1 MAAMRVLVVED
12 QVDLGDVFRDFLLEL
27 GHQPVVVHTAEAALA
42 KLQTER
48 PDAILL
54 DVHLPGMSGI
64 DFLQL
69 RPVRALGV
77 PIVAV
82 SGVVN
87 EAQARACLH
96 LGAADFMGKP
106 VQLDRLNEIL
116 TFLEPH
122 AMSRLAER
130 QVPDRRQSPRA
141 RLSIP
146 LRLVEYS
153 GRELEGYLIEVSVS
167 GARARLGTVLEPD
180 TVAKLVFTPPDDG
193 PAIEAVSILVRTEPD
208 GHAFT
213 FVRLGA
219 RDAERLRA
227 LVRSTSPGEPPLP
240 DHAAPS

>member
-1 MAAMRVLVVED
+1 MRILVVED
-12 QVDLGDVFRDFLLEL
+12 EVDLGDVFRDFLFEL
-27 GHQPVVVHTAEAALA
+27 GHQAVVVHTAEAALA
-42 KLQTER
+42 KLLTER

-54 DVHLPGMSGI
+54 DVQLPGMSGL

-69 RPVRALGV
+69 RPVRDLGI

-87 EAQARACLH
+87 ESQARECLQ

-106 VQLDRLNEIL
+106 VQLDRLNEVL

-130 QVPDRRQSPRA
+130 EAHPDRRHAPRA

-146 LRLVEYS
+146 VRVHEYN
-153 GRELEGYLIEVSVS
+153 GREHEGTVIEVGVA
-167 GARARLGTVLEPD
+167 GMKARLGTMLDPD
-180 TVAKLVFTPPDDG
+180 TVTKVVFTPSDG
-193 PAIEAVSILVRTEPD
+193 GRPIEVISILVRVDPD

-213 FVRLGA
+213 FVRLDV
-219 RDAERLRA
+219 RDAERLRD
-227 LVRSTSPGEPPLP
+227 LVRSTSAGAKPLP
-240 DHAAPS
+240 F

>member
-12 QVDLGDVFRDFLLEL
+12 QVDLGDVFRDFLFEL

>member
-1 MAAMRVLVVED
+1 MRVLIVED

-54 DVHLPGMSGI
+54 DVQLPGMSGL

-69 RPVRALGV
+69 RPVRELGV

-87 EAQARACLH
+87 ESQARECLQ

-106 VQLDRLNEIL
+106 IQLDRLNEVL

-122 AMSRLAER
+122 AMSRLASLEAS
-130 QVPDRRQSPRA
+130 PDRRHS
-141 RLSIP
+141 
-146 LRLVEYS
+146 
-153 GRELEGYLIEVSVS
+153 
-167 GARARLGTVLEPD
+167 ARARLAIPARLHEYNGREHQGTLIEVGVSGMKARLGVPLDPD
-180 TVAKLVFTPPDDG
+180 TVARVVFTLPDGGPPMD
-193 PAIEAVSILVRTEPD
+193 IISILVRVDPD

-213 FVRLGA
+213 FVRLGQQ
-219 RDAERLRA
+219 DTERLRDLIRRTPA
-227 LVRSTSPGEPPLP
+227 
-240 DHAAPS
+240 

>member
-12 QVDLGDVFRDFLLEL
+12 QVDLGEVFRDFLFEL

-69 RPVRALGV
+69 SPVRALGV

-87 EAQARACLH
+87 EAQARACLQ

-227 LVRSTSPGEPPLP
+227 LVRSTSPGEPHLP

>member
-12 QVDLGDVFRDFLLEL
+12 QVDLGDVFRDFLFEL

-87 EAQARACLH
+87 EAQARACLQ

-213 FVRLGA
+213 FVRLGV

-227 LVRSTSPGEPPLP
+227 LVRSTSPGEPPLA